1 MKQKRSARRVSSIVR
16 ANGLYALE
24 LRKMGSKFA
33 IHTNKKKQNNKMACR
48 IKNYE

>member
-24 LRKMGSKFA
+24 LRKWDQSLLYIQIKR
-33 IHTNKKKQNNKMACR
+33 NKITKWLV
-48 IKNYE
+48 E